1 MSDQKFISIRGAREH
16 NLKNVDL
23 DLPRDKLIVMTG
35 LSGSGKSSLAFD
47 TIYAEGQRRYVE
59 SLSAYAR
66 QFLEMMQK
74 PDVDQIDGL
83 SPAISIEQKT
93 TSRNPRST
101 VGTVTEIYDYMRL
114 LFARVGVP
122 YSPATGLPIESQTVS
137 QMVDR
142 VMALEEGTRLYI
154 LAPIVRGRKGEYK
167 KELAELQ
174 KKGFQ
179 RVKVDGTFYEIADV
193 PALDKK
199 YKHDIDVVVDR
210 VVVRADLSTRLADS
224 LETCLK
230 LAEGLAVAEFADKP
244 LPPEETAE
252 GGAANKSANETH
264 ERILFSEKFACPV
277 SGFTI
282 PEIEPR
288 LFSFNN
294 PFGACP
300 TCDGLG
306 TQQAIDPNL
315 IVPDET
321 AVLKDGAIAPWAR
334 SSSPYYN
341 QTLEA
346 LGKAYGFKIGAKWAD
361 LSEEAQQAILYGTKG
376 KEITFQYDDGLR
388 SYQTTKP
395 FEGVIPNLERRWKET
410 DSAWSREDIERFMAS
425 TPCPACN
432 GFRLKPEALAV
443 KLGMK
448 HIGEITEMSI
458 RKADA
463 WFRDID
469 SSFNDKQREIAA
481 RILKEIRERLQFLN
495 DVGLD
500 YLTLARNSGTLSGG
514 ESQRIRLASQIGSGL
529 TGVLYVLDE
538 PSIGLHQRD
547 NARLLDTLRHLRDL
561 GNTVIVVEHDED
573 AILTADYVVDIGPAA
588 GVHGGKIIAQG
599 SPQDVMSN
607 ANSLTG
613 KYLSGAMEVAVPA
626 ERRKIEK
633 SKRIRVVGARGNN
646 LKNVSADI
654 PLGTFTAVTGVS
666 GGGKSTFL
674 IETLFKAASR
684 RIMGSREHPAEHDR
698 IEGLEFLD
706 KVIDIDQ
713 SPIGRT
719 PRSNP
724 ATYTG
729 AFTPIRDWFAGLPEA
744 KARGYQPGRFSFNV
758 KGGRCEA
765 CQGDGVIKIEM
776 HFLPDV
782 YVTCDICHGKRYN
795 RETLEV
801 LFKGKSIADVLDM
814 TVEEGAEFFS
824 AVPAVRDKL
833 ETLVKVGLGYIKVGQ
848 QATTLSGGEAQRV
861 KLAKELSRRATGR
874 TLYILD
880 EPTTGLHFHDVAK
893 LLEVLHELVEQGNT
907 VVVIEHN
914 LEVIK
919 TADWVIDLGPEGGDG
934 GGEIV
939 AVGRPEDIV
948 KEKRSYTG
956 HFLKE
961 LLERRPK
968 RDSEAAE

>member
-1 MSDQKFISIRGAREH
+1 MAALKTISVRGAREH
-16 NLKNVDL
+16 NLKNISVDI
-23 DLPRDKLIVMTG
+23 PRDQLIVITG

-114 LFARVGVP
+114 LYARVGVP
-122 YSPATGLPIESQTVS
+122 YSPATGLPIESQTVT

-142 VMALEEGTRLYI
+142 VMTLEEDTRLYL
-154 LAPIVRGRKGEYK
+154 LAPIVRGRKGEYR
-167 KELAELQ
+167 KEFADLM
-174 KKGFQ
+174 KRGFQ
-179 RVKVDGTFYEIADV
+179 RVKVDGTFHEIEDV
-193 PALDKK
+193 PALNKK
-199 YKHDIDVVVDR
+199 LKHDIDVVVDR
-210 VVVRADLSTRLADS
+210 IVVRDDLGNRLADS
-224 LETCLK
+224 METALE
-230 LAEGLAVAEFADKP
+230 LADGIAVAEYADKTDDKGDP
-244 LPPEETAE
+244 
-252 GGAANKSANETH
+252 
-264 ERILFSEKFACPV
+264 ERIIFSSRFACPV

-282 PEIEPR
+282 DEIEPR

-300 TCDGLG
+300 ACDGLG
-306 TQQAIDPNL
+306 TQHMIDEDL
-315 IVPDET
+315 VVPDKT
-321 AVLKDGAIAPWAR
+321 LNLRQGVIAPW
-334 SSSPYYN
+334 SKSTSPYYT
-341 QTLEA
+341 QTLDA
-346 LGKAYGFKIGAKWAD
+346 LARHFEFSMTDAWSTLPEKGR
-361 LSEEAQQAILYGTKG
+361 QVILYGTG
-376 KEITFQYDDGLR
+376 KEKVSFTYDDGLR
-388 SYQTTKP
+388 SFETTKT
-395 FEGVIPNLERRWKET
+395 FEGVIPNLERRWRET
-410 DSAWSREDIERFMAS
+410 DSAWAREEIEKFQTLM
-425 TPCPACN
+425 PCERCS
-432 GFRLKPEALAV
+432 GHRLKPEALAV
-443 KLGMK
+443 KIDAL
-448 HIGEITEMSI
+448 HISEVATMSI
-458 RKADA
+458 REAND
-463 WFRDID
+463 WFGSLERKLT
-469 SSFNDKQREIAA
+469 NKQNEIAE
-481 RILKEIRERLQFLN
+481 RILKEIRERLRFLN
-495 DVGLD
+495 DVGLE
-500 YLTLARNSGTLSGG
+500 YLTMSRTSGTLSGG

-547 NARLLDTLRHLRDL
+547 NARLLDTLKHLRDL

-573 AILTADYVVDIGPAA
+573 AIHCADHVIDIGPYA
-588 GVHGGKIIAQG
+588 GVHGGKVVAEG
-599 SPQDVMSN
+599 TPQQIMQSSE
-607 ANSLTG
+607 SLTG
-613 KYLSGAMEVAVPA
+613 QYLTGFKQIPIPA
-626 ERRKIEK
+626 QRRRPKKAK
-633 SKRIRVVGARGNN
+633 SLKVFGARSNN
-646 LKNVSADI
+646 LKNIDAQI
-654 PLGTFTAVTGVS
+654 PLGVFACVTGVS
-666 GGGKSTFL
+666 GGGKSTLL
-674 IETLFKAASR
+674 IDTLYKAAAR
-684 RIMGSREHPAEHDR
+684 KLNNARHNPGQHDR
-698 IEGLEFLD
+698 IEGFEHLD
-706 KVIDIDQ
+706 KIIDIDQ

-729 AFTPIRDWFAGLPEA
+729 AFTPIRDWFTGLPEA
-744 KARGYQPGRFSFNV
+744 RARGYKPGRFSFNV

-782 YVTCDICHGKRYN
+782 YVTCDTCHGQRYN

-801 LFKGKSIADVLDM
+801 KFKDKSIADVLDM
-814 TVEEGAEFFS
+814 TVDTGAEFFK
-824 AVPAVRDKL
+824 AVPSVREKL
-833 ETLVKVGLGYIKVGQ
+833 ETLQRVGLGYIKVGQ

-893 LLEVLHELVEQGNT
+893 LLEVLHELVDQGNT

-919 TADWVIDLGPEGGDG
+919 TADWIIDLGPEGGDG

-939 AVGRPEDIV
+939 AAGTPEDV
-948 KEKRSYTG
+948 ADVERSYTG
-956 HFLKE
+956 QYLRPILK
-961 LLERRPK
+961 PK
-968 RDSEAAE
+968 KRLSA